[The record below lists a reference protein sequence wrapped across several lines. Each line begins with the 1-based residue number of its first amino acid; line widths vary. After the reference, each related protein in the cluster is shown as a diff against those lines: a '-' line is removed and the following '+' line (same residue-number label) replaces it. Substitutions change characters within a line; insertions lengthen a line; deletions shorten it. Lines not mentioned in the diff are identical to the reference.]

1 MQAIE
6 ERWGLF
12 LKHLDYSKIEQCR
25 KQFDNLIENIKSGY
39 KTSKVIENPSYF
51 IRMGNAF
58 IEHANSYKMRIFNTI
73 GYYNSFAHSVMG
85 SSGIT
90 EFIYR
95 AMDTH

>member
-58 IEHANSYKMRIFNTI
+58 IEHAKTYKVRIFNTI
-73 GYYNSFAHSVMG
+73 GYYFSIAKFGLSPTQIA
-85 SSGIT
+85 
-90 EFIYR
+90 E
-95 AMDTH
+95 